1 MAKLGARE
9 RHGML
14 GLLLQLEYVPIVTF
28 VIPKSPEQGPRLFA
42 DKTVVRGRFL
52 V

>member
-14 GLLLQLEYVPIVTF
+14 GLLLQLGYVPIVTF
-28 VIPKSPEQGPRLFA
+28 VIRSKVRACFA

>member
-14 GLLLQLEYVPIVTF
+14 GLLLQLGYVPIVTF
-28 VIPKSPEQGPRLFA
+28 VIPKSPEQGRACFA
-42 DKTVVRGRFL
+42 DKTVGPR
-52 V
+52 

>member
-1 MAKLGARE
+1 
-9 RHGML
+9 ML
-14 GLLLQLEYVPIVTF
+14 GLLLQLGYVTIVTF
-28 VIPKSPEQGPRLFA
+28 VIPKSPSKVRACFA